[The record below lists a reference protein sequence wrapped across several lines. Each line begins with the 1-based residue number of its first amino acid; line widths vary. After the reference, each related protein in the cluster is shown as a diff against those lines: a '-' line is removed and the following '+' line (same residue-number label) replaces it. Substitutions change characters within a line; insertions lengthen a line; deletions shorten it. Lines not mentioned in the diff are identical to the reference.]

1 MSFIDLKLA
10 LNDNDLSL
18 IINNL
23 RNPYKNMSSETYE
36 YMRDS
41 FIKNYAEQYGLEAV
55 VVGEPKGLNN
65 QKTDASEFVDQF
77 ITRLSRSI
85 KGIKI
90 IREDERFT
98 SKIAAQSLLE
108 SGLKKSKR
116 QEKGNLDK
124 VSAAIIL
131 QSYLD
136 KLSRT

>member
-1 MSFIDLKLA
+1 MGRILGIDYGTKRVGVAETDDFKLIA
-10 LNDNDLSL
+10 SPLTTIHAKDVV
-18 IINNL
+18 
-23 RNPYKNMSSETYE
+23 T
-36 YMRDS
+36 
-41 FIKNYAEQYGLEAV
+41 FIKNYAEQYELEAV

-98 SKIAAQSLLE
+98 SKIAARSLLE

>member
-1 MSFIDLKLA
+1 MEKFHA
-10 LNDNDLSL
+10 SL
-18 IINNL
+18 EFFT
-23 RNPYKNMSSETYE
+23 R
-36 YMRDS
+36 
-41 FIKNYAEQYGLEAV
+41 YAEQYELEAV

-98 SKIAAQSLLE
+98 SKIAAQSLME